1 MLSSYQLGEAL
12 EKIRNEKHLSQVEV
26 SENIHISPKT
36 LSKWEHGESYPD
48 LQALDKL
55 SKLYNI
61 PLIDMLYKDPDQ
73 YLNKFSPNVMIIN
86 TIISALLVILVL
98 MFKYIVF
105 TNMSFYSAYLEDII
119 FSAFIFVFIM
129 FTDIN
134 VGIFKNKLIK
144 IITKIFLII
153 LDIFYLFF

>member
-48 LQALDKL
+48 LRALDKL

-86 TIISALLVILVL
+86 TIISVLLVILVL
-98 MFKYIVF
+98 IFKYIVF

>member
-73 YLNKFSPNVMIIN
+73 YLNKFSPNVIIIN
-86 TIISALLVILVL
+86 TIISVLLVILVL
-98 MFKYIVF
+98 IFKYIVF

-153 LDIFYLFF
+153 LGIFYLFF

>member
-86 TIISALLVILVL
+86 TIISVLLLILVL
-98 MFKYIVF
+98 IFKYIVF

>member
-1 MLSSYQLGEAL
+1 MLSSYQLGKAL

-26 SENIHISPKT
+26 SENINISPKT
-36 LSKWEHGESYPD
+36 LSKWEHGDSYPD

-55 SKLYNI
+55 SNLYNI
-61 PLIDMLYKDPDQ
+61 PLIDMLYKEPDQ
-73 YLNKFSPNVMIIN
+73 YLNKFSPNAMIIN
-86 TIISALLVILVL
+86 TIISVLLVILVL
-98 MFKYIVF
+98 IFKYIVF

-144 IITKIFLII
+144 IITKILLII

>member
-1 MLSSYQLGEAL
+1 MLSSYQLGKTL

-73 YLNKFSPNVMIIN
+73 YLNKFSPNVMIIS
-86 TIISALLVILVL
+86 TIISVLLVILVL
-98 MFKYIVF
+98 IFKYIVF

>member
-61 PLIDMLYKDPDQ
+61 PLIDMLYKDLDQ

-86 TIISALLVILVL
+86 TIISVLLVILVL
-98 MFKYIVF
+98 IFKYIVF

>member
-61 PLIDMLYKDPDQ
+61 PLEILLDDDAGVEKVIKPTDFREEPQQVREGKDS
-73 YLNKFSPNVMIIN
+73 KRKKAIGIIV
-86 TIISALLVILVL
+86 TLIVLVLVASIIAVVLTKKGKTTDISEIPGEEIELDSSGIELDCIISA
-98 MFKYIVF
+98 
-105 TNMSFYSAYLEDII
+105 
-119 FSAFIFVFIM
+119 
-129 FTDIN
+129 
-134 VGIFKNKLIK
+134 
-144 IITKIFLII
+144 
-153 LDIFYLFF
+153 

>member
-36 LSKWEHGESYPD
+36 LSKWEHGESCPD

-86 TIISALLVILVL
+86 TIISVLLVILVL
-98 MFKYIVF
+98 IFKYIVF

>member
-73 YLNKFSPNVMIIN
+73 YLNKFSLNVMIIN
-86 TIISALLVILVL
+86 TIISVLLVILVL
-98 MFKYIVF
+98 IFKYIVF

-134 VGIFKNKLIK
+134 VGIFKNKSIK

>member
-1 MLSSYQLGEAL
+1 MLSSYQLGKTL

-86 TIISALLVILVL
+86 TIISVLLVILVL
-98 MFKYIVF
+98 IFKYIVF
-105 TNMSFYSAYLEDII
+105 TNMSFYSAYLENII

-144 IITKIFLII
+144 IITKILA
-153 LDIFYLFF
+153 L

>member
-26 SENIHISPKT
+26 SENIHISSKT

-86 TIISALLVILVL
+86 TIISVLLVILVL
-98 MFKYIVF
+98 IFKYIVF

>member
-86 TIISALLVILVL
+86 TIISVLLVILVL
-98 MFKYIVF
+98 IFKYIVF

>member
-1 MLSSYQLGEAL
+1 MLSSYQLGKTL

-36 LSKWEHGESYPD
+36 LSKWEHGESYLD

-86 TIISALLVILVL
+86 TIISVLLVILVL
-98 MFKYIVF
+98 IFKYIVF

>member
-1 MLSSYQLGEAL
+1 MLSSYQLGKTL

-86 TIISALLVILVL
+86 TIISVLLVILVL
-98 MFKYIVF
+98 IFKYIVF

>member
-86 TIISALLVILVL
+86 TIISVLLVILVL
-98 MFKYIVF
+98 IFKYIVF

-119 FSAFIFVFIM
+119 FSAFIFVFNLSCLQILM
-129 FTDIN
+129 L
-134 VGIFKNKLIK
+134 VYLK
-144 IITKIFLII
+144 IS
-153 LDIFYLFF
+153 

>member
-36 LSKWEHGESYPD
+36 LSRWEHGESYPD

-73 YLNKFSPNVMIIN
+73 YLNKFSLNVMIIN
-86 TIISALLVILVL
+86 TIISVLLVILVL
-98 MFKYIVF
+98 IFKYIVF

>member
-86 TIISALLVILVL
+86 TIISVLLVILAL
-98 MFKYIVF
+98 IFKYIVF

>member
-86 TIISALLVILVL
+86 TIISVLLVILVL
-98 MFKYIVF
+98 IFQIHR
-105 TNMSFYSAYLEDII
+105 FY
-119 FSAFIFVFIM
+119 
-129 FTDIN
+129 
-134 VGIFKNKLIK
+134 
-144 IITKIFLII
+144 
-153 LDIFYLFF
+153 

>member
-1 MLSSYQLGEAL
+1 
-12 EKIRNEKHLSQVEV
+12 
-26 SENIHISPKT
+26 
-36 LSKWEHGESYPD
+36 
-48 LQALDKL
+48 
-55 SKLYNI
+55 
-61 PLIDMLYKDPDQ
+61 MLYKDPDQ
-73 YLNKFSPNVMIIN
+73 YLNKFSLNVMIIN
-86 TIISALLVILVL
+86 TIISVLLVILVL
-98 MFKYIVF
+98 IFKYIVF